1 MTIDA
6 RHIAGLDP
14 SEAAAITSARAA
26 RAAELATG
34 ARCCTSCCPARP
46 GPIPRSGSGAPVWPI
61 GTVDSL
67 AHDDQYVVLAIA
79 RRDRYAG
86 IGTDLEPDDHDR
98 ELREEVLR
106 DDDPII

>member
-1 MTIDA
+1 MSIHSPA
-6 RHIAGLDP
+6 WNP
-14 SEAAAITSARAA
+14 NAAAPSSQYSANA
-26 RAAELATG
+26 
-34 ARCCTSCCPARP
+34 

>member
-1 MTIDA
+1 M
-6 RHIAGLDP
+6 
-14 SEAAAITSARAA
+14 
-26 RAAELATG
+26 
-34 ARCCTSCCPARP
+34 
-46 GPIPRSGSGAPVWPI
+46 WPI